1 MSSNLNARE
10 LLGVWQRESISIDGK
25 APYEDSNVLWL
36 HAGDYFAD
44 IRWPRSGE
52 GTGIIKTIQEV
63 VRGSRFS
70 VGPIAHTYEKAISC
84 FHEHYL
90 DMINGTSGV

>member
-1 MSSNLNARE
+1 MAAFNQVTKS
-10 LLGVWQRESISIDGK
+10 
-25 APYEDSNVLWL
+25 EDAV
-36 HAGDYFAD
+36 
-44 IRWPRSGE
+44 
-52 GTGIIKTIQEV
+52 IIKTIQEV